1 MKKIIEFWS
10 YTDTIVVYVKL
21 VVDPLHFMGLLFLV
35 LYILYLLSNVVTR
48 LEKLSALNFK
58 EL

>member
-1 MKKIIEFWS
+1 MKKIMEFWS

-21 VVDPLHFMGLLFLV
+21 VVDPLHFTGLLFLV
-35 LYILYLLSNVVTR
+35 LYILYLLSNVVTL